1 MSIDKEKRTDWLGF
15 FKILWG
21 TADDVIITEDGEL
34 EKIELDPEIKK
45 EFARSSSV
53 LSGLENKY
61 RWDINTNPI
70 KGRTG
75 KGKAVVEKVKVSNK
89 RGKAKTQISE
99 PEVDKDKER
108 AD

>member
-1 MSIDKEKRTDWLGF
+1 MSIDRENRMDLLGF

-21 TADDVIITEDGEL
+21 TANDVIITEDGEL

-45 EFARSSSV
+45 EFARSSSI

-70 KGRTG
+70 KGRT
-75 KGKAVVEKVKVSNK
+75 GKAVVEKVKVSNK

-99 PEVDKDKER
+99 PEVDKER